1 MYTKAQVDEMLLQVE
16 QEFERTLESIAKN
29 EKNQV
34 IEESVEADSEEF
46 ETIDDLYASMTK
58 NEIEAHYSS
67 LKKVMMTK
75 SEDESEEEKEE
86 SKEHEEKEK
95 KKDKEHEEKEEME
108 KCGEMSAKKAE
119 RAEGRAAEPMSGWHK
134 KVKEEGGH
142 DEDDS
147 PHAAE
152 QKARAAQKKAAT
164 EAHGVR
170 KSEQSLIEEN
180 EALKKNLESLNDL
193 VSKLFATKSAPAQKA
208 ITATSFIAKSEE
220 LETEAVNITEMSKG
234 EVTAKLKALDFQSLS
249 KSDRDAIN
257 NFYLQNGSVEKIKHL
272 ISK

>member
-16 QEFERTLESIAKN
+16 QEFEKTLEGIAKN
-29 EKNQV
+29 EKNEIV
-34 IEESVEADSEEF
+34 EESVEAGSEEF
-46 ETIDDLYASMTK
+46 ETIDDLYASMSK

-67 LKKVMMTK
+67 LKKVMMAK
-75 SEDESEEEKEE
+75 SEDESEEED
-86 SKEHEEKEK
+86 KEHEEKEK
-95 KKDKEHEEKEEME
+95 KKDKEEME

-119 RAEGRAAEPMSGWHK
+119 RAEGRTAEPMNEWRK

-164 EAHGVR
+164 EAHGVK

-180 EALKKNLESLNDL
+180 QELKKNLETLNDL
-193 VSKLFATKSAPAQKA
+193 VSKLFSAKKAPTQKA
-208 ITATSFIAKSEE
+208 ITATNFIAKSEE
-220 LETEAVNITEMSKG
+220 LETETVSIAEMSKS

-257 NFYLQNGSVEKIKHL
+257 NFYLKNESVEKIKHL

>member
-34 IEESVEADSEEF
+34 VEESVEAGSEEF
-46 ETIDDLYASMTK
+46 ETIDDLYASMSK

-67 LKKVMMTK
+67 LKKVMMAK
-75 SEDESEEEKEE
+75 AEDEKEEKEDD
-86 SKEHEEKEK
+86 KKEEKKEAKKEDKKEDEK
-95 KKDKEHEEKEEME
+95 KEGQEVEIEIE
-108 KCGEMSAKKAE
+108 KCGDMS
-119 RAEGRAAEPMSGWHK
+119 
-134 KVKEEGGH
+134 VK
-142 DEDDS
+142 
-147 PHAAE
+147 
-152 QKARAAQKKAAT
+152 
-164 EAHGVR
+164 
-170 KSEQSLIEEN
+170 KSEQSLIQEN
-180 EALKKNLESLNDL
+180 QELKKNLETLNDL
-193 VSKLFATKSAPAQKA
+193 VSKLFSSKKAPAQKA

-220 LETEAVNITEMSKG
+220 SEVETFDISEMSKS

-257 NFYLQNGSVEKIKHL
+257 NFYLQNGSVERIKHL

>member
-16 QEFERTLESIAKN
+16 QEFERTLEGIAKN
-29 EKNQV
+29 EKNQIV
-34 IEESVEADSEEF
+34 EESVEADSEEF
-46 ETIDDLYASMTK
+46 ETIEDLYASMTK

-67 LKKVMMTK
+67 IKKVMMTK
-75 SEDESEEEKEE
+75 SEDEEEEE

-95 KKDKEHEEKEEME
+95 KEDKRHEEKEEME
-108 KCGEMSAKKAE
+108 KCGEMSAKKSE
-119 RAEGRAAEPMSGWHK
+119 
-134 KVKEEGGH
+134 
-142 DEDDS
+142 DED
-147 PHAAE
+147 E
-152 QKARAAQKKAAT
+152 EEEEEEKKKSDAPKMD
-164 EAHGVR
+164 
-170 KSEQSLIEEN
+170 KSEKSLVAEN

-193 VSKLFATKSAPAQKA
+193 VNKLFASKKAPAQKA

-220 LETEAVNITEMSKG
+220 LETEGVNVAEMSKG

-257 NFYLQNGSVEKIKHL
+257 NFYLKNESVEKIKHL

>member
-1 MYTKAQVDEMLLQVE
+1 MYTKSQVDEMLLQVE
-16 QEFERTLESIAKN
+16 QEFERTLEGIAKN

-34 IEESVEADSEEF
+34 VEDSVEADSEEF

-67 LKKVMMTK
+67 IKKVLMTK
-75 SEDESEEEKEE
+75 SEDESEEEEKEE

-108 KCGEMSAKKAE
+108 KCGEMSTKK
-119 RAEGRAAEPMSGWHK
+119 S
-134 KVKEEGGH
+134 EE
-142 DEDDS
+142 DEDC
-147 PHAAE
+147 E
-152 QKARAAQKKAAT
+152 
-164 EAHGVR
+164 
-170 KSEQSLIEEN
+170 KSESPKMSKSEKTLIEEN
-180 EALKKNLESLNDL
+180 KALKKNLESLNEL
-193 VSKLFATKSAPAQKA
+193 VSKLFSSKKAPSQKA
-208 ITATSFIAKSEE
+208 ITATNFIAKSEE
-220 LETEAVNITEMSKG
+220 FETEGVNVVEMSKN

-257 NFYLQNGSVEKIKHL
+257 NFYLKNESVEKIKHL

>member
-29 EKNQV
+29 EKNQEV
-34 IEESVEADSEEF
+34 EESVEADSEEF

-58 NEIEAHYSS
+58 SEIEAHYSS
-67 LKKVMMTK
+67 LKKVMMAK
-75 SEDESEEEKEE
+75 SEEKEEEE

-108 KCGEMSAKKAE
+108 KCGEMSAKKSE
-119 RAEGRAAEPMSGWHK
+119 DEDEEKEEKKDHK
-134 KVKEEGGH
+134 KSDAPKM
-142 DEDDS
+142 D
-147 PHAAE
+147 
-152 QKARAAQKKAAT
+152 
-164 EAHGVR
+164 
-170 KSEQSLIEEN
+170 KSEKSLVEEN
-180 EALKKNLESLNDL
+180 EALKKNLENLNDL
-193 VSKLFATKSAPAQKA
+193 VSKLFAAKKAPSQKA

-220 LETEAVNITEMSKG
+220 VETEAIDIVEMSKG

>member
-16 QEFERTLESIAKN
+16 QEFERTLESITKN
-29 EKNQV
+29 EKNQIV
-34 IEESVEADSEEF
+34 EEPAEIGSEEF
-46 ETIDDLYASMTK
+46 ETIDDLYASMSK

-75 SEDESEEEKEE
+75 SEEEKEEEKEE
-86 SKEHEEKEK
+86 KEK
-95 KKDKEHEEKEEME
+95 KDSKKEDKKDDKKEDQEVEIEIE
-108 KCGEMSAKKAE
+108 KCGDMS
-119 RAEGRAAEPMSGWHK
+119 
-134 KVKEEGGH
+134 VK
-142 DEDDS
+142 
-147 PHAAE
+147 
-152 QKARAAQKKAAT
+152 
-164 EAHGVR
+164 
-170 KSEQSLIEEN
+170 KSEQSLAQEN
-180 EALKKNLESLNDL
+180 KELKKNLETLNDL
-193 VSKLFATKSAPAQKA
+193 VSKLFSSKKAPTQKA

-220 LETEAVNITEMSKG
+220 NEIEVFDISEMSKG